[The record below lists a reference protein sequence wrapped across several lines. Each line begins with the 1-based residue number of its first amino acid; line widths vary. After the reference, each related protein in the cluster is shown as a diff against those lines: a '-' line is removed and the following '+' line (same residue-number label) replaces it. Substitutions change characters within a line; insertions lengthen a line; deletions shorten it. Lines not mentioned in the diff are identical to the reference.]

1 GRGAAAARAEARH
14 AAVGAAGARQ
24 AARARQQG
32 VLQPLPL
39 PQKKHADVT
48 HPAQQLFQQGSAVSP
63 SSRQPQ
69 RHMWSRPDMAKQYG
83 GLSLVECMQLF
94 LPPGLRDTLVP
105 SDVSPEHAPA
115 AVATAAERGPAAVAE
130 GAAQQSMASVAAHQ
144 LAHIFLPNS
153 HATDSRTVDSNPAHL
168 VDRGMKRLRND
179 DDSGFSTGAGAAH
192 NGTCEGLSA
201 RQLPDIGAVDA
212 SAVRSLLLRAADSQT
227 FSQQCESS
235 SKAAQSY
242 QSLRG
247 PSFPSSAHCSSIGTP
262 TSGSLPALDW
272 PLSFSTSLSSSLA
285 SSLAPSISPTLATT
299 SRSYLAE
306 TLPSA
311 TQWRSTTRTP
321 FTFGLTQSSRVLHSA
336 PPNTLPPSVRST
348 VPPPNTPPIGYFTA
362 PPHNPL
368 ASPPSSMP
376 SRSSNCLSAAP
387 FTPTSLITPSTL
399 LTPSDP
405 STVISPGPPH
415 SIPSFPSLSA
425 LQSALHN
432 PPPKAPATLSDLSQH
447 YASQHHFSQR
457 YPSRSAS
464 PSNAASSASV
474 DCSPPSSQTSS
485 QAFTQHDFQPSSQPS
500 SKAASHLSSHLTVVP
515 IPGVES
521 LAHTRPHKMPRTS
534 RGVLPPAALEFA
546 RSFFSGLPGRDDPQ
560 RCESSDG
567 HQMLERTC
575 AGGRGAAAARAEARH
590 AAVGAAGAR
599 QAARARQQG
608 VLQPLPLPQKKHAD
622 VTLPVQQ
629 QSQQGQAV
637 SPSAGQPQRNMWS
650 RPDMA
655 KQYGGLSLV
664 ECMQL
669 FLPPGLLHTPTP
681 SDVSPE
687 QTPEFNPPPAAVT
700 TAAGRGHAVAAAAGA
715 AATAPQQ
722 STTAASLTAHQL
734 ARILFPNSHATD
746 SHPMDRGLK
755 RLRNDD
761 TGVSTGAAHT
771 AGMREGLSARQREDI
786 EAIDASACSSTP
798 TLGSLPALDWPLS
811 FATSLSPSITP
822 SFASSISPSC
832 SPSLAHS
839 LLPIHVTTSRPYLAR
854 PLSSASQWC
863 STSLSITPFTFG
875 LTQSSRVLHP
885 ALPNTP
891 LPSSTVPPPTTP
903 PASPPTAPLITSNNP
918 LTAPPSSIPSPSS
931 HCQSAAPF
939 TPTSP
944 ETAAAP
950 LVPSAPSTV
959 INRGPPHSLP
969 TFPSLFA
976 LQSALHT
983 PPVKAP
989 PTLSDP
995 SHQKPSQHNPSQN
1008 HLSQRYPSRSASPSN
1023 AASSASVD
1031 CSPPSSQTSSQPSF
1045 QHVFQCTAGAVE
1057 SQQLQA
1063 MRLHKMPRT
1072 SHGVLPLAALEFA
1085 RSFFSGLPGRD
1096 DHQGGESSDGQKTLE
1111 PACTSARQDSR
1122 FSGGNAE
1129 TQYGCVG
1136 GGAATELPPEIVSA
1150 AAAAPGVSAATAV
1163 TGTPDVDSPAAA
1175 ALAAAAEGIRQG
1187 DVSIWKDFIELEGE
1201 AEEVVCSVEKRT
1213 GLTVGSFC
1221 ELEELFEETGTLM

>member
-1 GRGAAAARAEARH
+1 MPTAVTRADGAGEPAPQSERDPAPRSYAGRNPYAQHPTSARPCAAWLDDPAFPPAAAARR
-14 AAVGAAGARQ
+14 
-24 AARARQQG
+24 
-32 VLQPLPL
+32 
-39 PQKKHADVT
+39 
-48 HPAQQLFQQGSAVSP
+48 
-63 SSRQPQ
+63 
-69 RHMWSRPDMAKQYG
+69 W
-83 GLSLVECMQLF
+83 
-94 LPPGLRDTLVP
+94 RDRR
-105 SDVSPEHAPA
+105 DGRIH
-115 AVATAAERGPAAVAE
+115 RR
-130 GAAQQSMASVAAHQ
+130 
-144 LAHIFLPNS
+144 I
-153 HATDSRTVDSNPAHL
+153 R
-168 VDRGMKRLRND
+168 
-179 DDSGFSTGAGAAH
+179 
-192 NGTCEGLSA
+192 
-201 RQLPDIGAVDA
+201 VDA
-212 SAVRSLLLRAADSQT
+212 SVRG
-227 FSQQCESS
+227 F
-235 SKAAQSY
+235 
-242 QSLRG
+242 
-247 PSFPSSAHCSSIGTP
+247 HTP
-262 TSGSLPALDW
+262 PKE
-272 PLSFSTSLSSSLA
+272 LS
-285 SSLAPSISPTLATT
+285 APSWAQMCTT
-299 SRSYLAE
+299 CAQLC
-306 TLPSA
+306 
-311 TQWRSTTRTP
+311 
-321 FTFGLTQSSRVLHSA
+321 VLHLHLAMKLRTSH
-336 PPNTLPPSVRST
+336 
-348 VPPPNTPPIGYFTA
+348 G
-362 PPHNPL
+362 NPASGVATWRL
-368 ASPPSSMP
+368 A
-376 SRSSNCLSAAP
+376 A
-387 FTPTSLITPSTL
+387 
-399 LTPSDP
+399 
-405 STVISPGPPH
+405 
-415 SIPSFPSLSA
+415 FPRGG
-425 LQSALHN
+425 
-432 PPPKAPATLSDLSQH
+432 
-447 YASQHHFSQR
+447 F
-457 YPSRSAS
+457 
-464 PSNAASSASV
+464 
-474 DCSPPSSQTSS
+474 
-485 QAFTQHDFQPSSQPS
+485 
-500 SKAASHLSSHLTVVP
+500 ASHSAIRAV
-515 IPGVES
+515 
-521 LAHTRPHKMPRTS
+521 LAAM
-534 RGVLPPAALEFA
+534 
-546 RSFFSGLPGRDDPQ
+546 DD
-560 RCESSDG
+560 G
-567 HQMLERTC
+567 
-575 AGGRGAAAARAEARH
+575 GGRGAAAARAEARH

-608 VLQPLPLPQKKHAD
+608 VLQPLPLPKEVSPMLTTSSSSKSEPPRCKVVLLSCAAIASSSSNGERETLGCLSSCHNMSCHTMSCHTMSCHNMSCHTMSFDVKHAD

-655 KQYGGLSLV
+655 LQYGGLSLV
-664 ECMQL
+664 KCMQL

-700 TAAGRGHAVAAAAGA
+700 TAAGRGHAVAAAAGV

-786 EAIDASACSSTP
+786 EAIDASAVRSLLLRPADSQSHHHQCDSRPTIPTSWLLALLLQQNQQQKLHQQHQEQHEQQQKQQPSLFTQDPINFKSTQSSQSLHGPSLFPAAQCSSTP

-822 SFASSISPSC
+822 SFASSISPS
-832 SPSLAHS
+832 SPAFCIPLFPTPLCHLRPS
-839 LLPIHVTTSRPYLAR
+839 LLP
-854 PLSSASQWC
+854 
-863 STSLSITPFTFG
+863 
-875 LTQSSRVLHP
+875 
-885 ALPNTP
+885 P
-891 LPSSTVPPPTTP
+891 LPLPL
-903 PASPPTAPLITSNNP
+903 PLITPNNP

-959 INRGPPHSLP
+959 INCGPPHSLP

-1063 MRLHKMPRT
+1063 MRPHKMPRT

-1122 FSGGNAE
+1122 LSGGNAE

-1136 GGAATELPPEIVSA
+1136 GGAATELPPKACQPSLPEIVSA

-1213 GLTVGSFC
+1213 GLTVGTFC